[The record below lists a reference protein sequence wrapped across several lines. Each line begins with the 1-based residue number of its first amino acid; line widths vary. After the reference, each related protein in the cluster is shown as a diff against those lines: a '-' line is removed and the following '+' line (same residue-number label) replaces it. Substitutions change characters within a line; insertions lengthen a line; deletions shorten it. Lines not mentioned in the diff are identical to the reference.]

1 MKFKF
6 ILSFLILLSFFQIG
20 KAGEVDILLEK
31 LVNKGV
37 ITKEEA
43 KEIKE
48 DIKKEKEKEK
58 GKYDFLKN
66 TKFSGDLRIRYQNED
81 IKGDANRD
89 RSRIRARWGFKTNV
103 NENIEVG
110 LRLATGVGEQ
120 TSTNQTF
127 DNAFSEK
134 NFWLDRAYVKY
145 KFNDNFSFIGG
156 KIENPFFST
165 DGIWDTDINPEGIAF
180 IYKNQNGFFMNSG
193 FFPVKE
199 IKEDTRDPY
208 IYGVQIG
215 FDGKI
220 SEKKFKIAAG
230 LYSTLNFE
238 GRVETEISPNYRAKG
253 NTLVN
258 GNKGKCYKYEY
269 RPFDILFEFT
279 PFEVGKQPVK
289 IYADYF
295 KNIYSGVSKDT
306 GYLFGFS
313 IGKLKEKNDWTFEYN
328 FRKIEG
334 DATPAIFTDSDIN
347 GGGTD
352 LKGHKISFGYQL
364 NKYSSVGITYF
375 IGEGIGSRT
384 DKRNTLQ
391 LDYLVKF

>member
-6 ILSFLILLSFFQIG
+6 ILGFFIFLSLFQIC

-31 LVNKGV
+31 LINKGL

-66 TKFSGDLRIRYQNED
+66 TKFSGDLRVRYQHESIEGNP
-81 IKGDANRD
+81 NRD
-89 RSRIRARWGFKTNV
+89 RGRIRARWGFKTQV
-103 NENIEVG
+103 NENTEIG

-145 KFNDNFSFIGG
+145 KFNENFSVVGG
-156 KIENPFFST
+156 KMENPFIST
-165 DGIWDTDINPEGIAF
+165 DAIWDSDINPEGLAF
-180 IYKNQNGFFMNSG
+180 IFKTNNGFVINSG
-193 FFPVKE
+193 IFPVKE
-199 IKEDTRDPY
+199 IKDDPNDPY
-208 IYGVQIG
+208 IYGIQIG

-220 SEKKFKIAAG
+220 AERKLKLVGG
-230 LYSTLNFE
+230 LYYTLNFI
-238 GRVETEISPNYRAKG
+238 GKKQETVSPLYKDVKG
-253 NTLVN
+253 NTLDAS
-258 GNKGKCYKYEY
+258 GKYIYEY

-295 KNIYSGVSKDT
+295 KNMYTGVSKNT
-306 GYLFGFS
+306 GYLFGLS
-313 IGKLKEKNDWTFEYN
+313 IGKLKEKNDWVLEYN
-328 FRKIEG
+328 YRRIDG
-334 DATPAIFTDSDIN
+334 DATLAIFADSDIN

-364 NKYSSVGITYF
+364 NKNSSLGITYF